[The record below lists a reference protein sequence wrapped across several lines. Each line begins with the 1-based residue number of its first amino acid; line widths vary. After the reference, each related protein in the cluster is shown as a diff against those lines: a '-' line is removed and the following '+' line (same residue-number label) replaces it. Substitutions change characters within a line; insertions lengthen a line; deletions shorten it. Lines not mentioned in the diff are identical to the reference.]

1 MSKYLEVVHGNLI
14 DSNMF
19 LRSVFLTM
27 DHCMEGGSGGRF
39 QQAAVFFPT
48 SKFFS
53 WFLHLR
59 RRVCYL
65 ALLVSSISVDTL
77 TLENVSCLNTA
88 LIILM
93 LAARQGTLAN
103 CLKML
108 ATATIEQ
115 LRLGKIQAASKSKG
129 CLCVSDSVFPCR
141 YYYYYYLQ
149 DRRGMKLVQTRR
161 GAWSHVTS
169 YRACSSCCAF
179 GAFIISLV
187 INLASHWKRVRALH
201 SKSGSALLTC

>member
-1 MSKYLEVVHGNLI
+1 
-14 DSNMF
+14 MF

-115 LRLGKIQAASKSKG
+115 LRLGKNQTSSRPIRIIFG
-129 CLCVSDSVFPCR
+129 LFVIPDC
-141 YYYYYYLQ
+141 YYYYYHLQ
-149 DRRGMKLVQTRR
+149 VRPGVKWVQTRSV
-161 GAWSHVTS
+161 AWNHVTS

-179 GAFIISLV
+179 GAFITSRV
-187 INLASHWKRVRALH
+187 INLASPWKKDRASR
-201 SKSGSALLTC
+201 SKSGSAPLTC